1 MPERPRNYLL
11 LFAAS
16 PSSCASSSPSLSFSA
31 PLFHPLRAGSR
42 GANTPPCAGGTPLVA
57 SFGSMNK
64 SKSLTLTVSPSR
76 SKSQIRLN
84 LPDVRWF
91 VMGDDDTVFF
101 TDNLVKVL
109 SKYDHEQMWY
119 IGGSSESVEQNVMHG
134 YDMAF
139 GGGGFAIS
147 RPLAAPLAAAIDCC
161 LQRYFYYYR
170 SDPRIATYVSE
181 IRVPFTVEHG
191 FHQVTFSAT
200 HVSHILYLC
209 YLHARVSTVLDAEL
223 IASARDFVML
233 VGQLSKILLLDHMR
247 KKRKK
252 NISVLMNIYF
262 NSIVFITTIT
272 CSGSTKVP
280 TSCFVPYITQNNT
293 DNTTVLRF

>member
-1 MPERPRNYLL
+1 MPERPRYYLL

-170 SDPRIATYVSE
+170 SDQRIATYVSE

-262 NSIVFITTIT
+262 NSIVVITTIT
-272 CSGSTKVP
+272 CSGSTKVS
-280 TSCFVPYITQNNT
+280 TSCFVRYITQNNT

>member
-1 MPERPRNYLL
+1 
-11 LFAAS
+11 
-16 PSSCASSSPSLSFSA
+16 
-31 PLFHPLRAGSR
+31 
-42 GANTPPCAGGTPLVA
+42 
-57 SFGSMNK
+57 
-64 SKSLTLTVSPSR
+64 
-76 SKSQIRLN
+76 
-84 LPDVRWF
+84 
-91 VMGDDDTVFF
+91 MGDDDTVFF

-119 IGGSSESVEQNVMHG
+119 IGGSSESV
-134 YDMAF
+134 
-139 GGGGFAIS
+139 IS

-262 NSIVFITTIT
+262 NSIVVITTIT
-272 CSGSTKVP
+272 CSGSTKVS
-280 TSCFVPYITQNNT
+280 TSCFVRYITQNNT